1 MAEALEELDL
11 ASDLA
16 ELDLS
21 LEDIDLNL
29 DSIDLLGG
37 AQDDKEQ

>member
-1 MAEALEELDL
+1 MTEELKRMDL
-11 ASDLA
+11 SSDLEA
-16 ELDLS
+16 LDLS
-21 LEDIDLNL
+21 LEDIDLSL

>member
-1 MAEALEELDL
+1 MDL
-11 ASDLA
+11 SSDLEA
-16 ELDLS
+16 LDLS
-21 LEDIDLNL
+21 LEDIDLSL